1 MKAIAY
7 CLRSAW
13 KPASF
18 LLIAAVVLC
27 ACTPTETPPRP
38 LTPVTVQLVA
48 AHQAQFGG
56 FYAADK
62 KGFYQAEGLDV
73 TFIPGG
79 PKVDKYQPVLEGT
92 AQFGIAGA
100 DELLLARSEG
110 KPFKTIAVIFRRSPV
125 VFISM
130 AETKISRPQDLI
142 GKTIRVTPNISPTL
156 RSITAQVGVNPNQY
170 KEVTE
175 TANLSSFA
183 SGKVPV
189 WGCFLTGLVVEAQQ
203 AGHKLNIIYP
213 DDYGVHF
220 YSDALFVRDDFID
233 RDPGLI
239 KQFLRATFKGWTYAV
254 ENTTT
259 IGPMVVKYNP
269 KSDTALEIAKMT
281 SSLMLVNTGEDYIG
295 WMKPEM
301 WAGMEK
307 TLREQRVLTKPL
319 DVSQV
324 YTMQFL
330 KEIYG
335 K

>member
-1 MKAIAY
+1 MNMDIRMLAK
-7 CLRSAW
+7 
-13 KPASF
+13 
-18 LLIAAVVLC
+18 LITAFMILMIGPS
-27 ACTPTETPPRP
+27 ACTSKTPPP
-38 LTPVTVQLVA
+38 STKITVQLVA
-48 AHQAQFGG
+48 AHSAQFGG

-62 KGFYQAEGLDV
+62 KGFYQAEGLDG

-92 AQFGIAGA
+92 AQFGIASA
-100 DELLLARSEG
+100 DELILTRSEG
-110 KPFKTIAVIFRRSPV
+110 KPFKTIAIIFRRSPV
-125 VFISM
+125 VFISL

-142 GKTIRVTPNISPTL
+142 GKTVRVTPNISPTL
-156 RSITAQVGVNPNQY
+156 RSITAQVDVHPNQY
-170 KEVTE
+170 KEVVE
-175 TANLSSFA
+175 VSNLASFA

-220 YSDALFVRDDFID
+220 YGDAIFVRDDFIAQNSE
-233 RDPGLI
+233 LI
-239 KQFLRATFKGWTYAV
+239 KRFLRATLKGWTYAI
-254 ENTTT
+254 ENPTA
-259 IGPMVVKYNP
+259 IGPMVVKYKP
-269 KSDTALEIAKMT
+269 DVDATLETAKMT
-281 SSLMLVNTGEDYIG
+281 AGLALVNTGEDHIG
-295 WMKPEM
+295 WMKPEV

-307 TLREQRVLTKPL
+307 TLRKQGMLTRPL
-319 DVSQV
+319 DVTQV